1 MDKFYKYFVKWVGK
15 NGKRFRRE
23 NMTEEQIVFSAFLE
37 GQRYATNT
45 QHSRWKTICPDCKKE
60 VDPWIRCSCVDEK

>member
-23 NMTEEQIVFSAFLE
+23 NMTEN
-37 GQRYATNT
+37 R
-45 QHSRWKTICPDCKKE
+45 
-60 VDPWIRCSCVDEK
+60 